1 MVQKLSG
8 TKIVWNKV
16 DLEKIIDKSLMEQ
29 IDQPEKFKFIIE
41 LKTFVNMC
49 YEMNSILSKF
59 DHFLRVFELKNKFLH
74 LTIKDKTQQKVVT

>member
-8 TKIVWNKV
+8 TKVVWNKV
-16 DLEKIIDKSLMEQ
+16 DLENIIDKSLMKQ

-41 LKTFVNMC
+41 LQRFMNMC

-59 DHFLRVFELKNKFLH
+59 DHFLRVFELKTNFF
-74 LTIKDKTQQKVVT
+74 ISQ